1 MPLAAPPTTQSRKVR
16 SKCSTQ
22 RLPKRQESCK
32 LNRNCT
38 SFIRMIQAKN
48 ILVTWLKTHYGHK
61 SELQHLRLPQQ
72 DKAMVASKLILGVPA
87 SRILDSYREKIN
99 EKDLNR
105 EDLITRKDIQN
116 IKEAYHINI
125 SEGVKHDN
133 DAISVDLWVKQCNQ
147 EECSCILFYK
157 QQGVEEHDY
166 QLSIVDFCL
175 VIMTDFQKNIMNFGN
190 NIVAI
195 DGTHGIPVAFMF
207 SNRKDIYIYE
217 LFFRVIRL
225 NLGLISSKIFMT
237 DIVSTFYNAWCSA
250 MSPVNQQLF
259 CSWHIDRAWQQNLSK
274 ISNKEKRS
282 EVYKVI
288 KCLQQNTSED
298 VFSEFLQNSILQM
311 LSDSEIQDFGLYF
324 QNN

>member
-1 MPLAAPPTTQSRKVR
+1 
-16 SKCSTQ
+16 
-22 RLPKRQESCK
+22 
-32 LNRNCT
+32 
-38 SFIRMIQAKN
+38 MIQAKN

-195 DGTHGIPVAFMF
+195 DGTHG
-207 SNRKDIYIYE
+207 
-217 LFFRVIRL
+217 L
-225 NLGLISSKIFMT
+225 NN
-237 DIVSTFYNAWCSA
+237 Y
-250 MSPVNQQLF
+250 
-259 CSWHIDRAWQQNLSK
+259 
-274 ISNKEKRS
+274 
-282 EVYKVI
+282 
-288 KCLQQNTSED
+288 
-298 VFSEFLQNSILQM
+298 
-311 LSDSEIQDFGLYF
+311 DF
-324 QNN
+324 